1 MGMKEKDNVFR
12 TSIAA
17 AEFEA
22 INQDITELRKTIS
35 DLTIVIGSLLEFQKK
50 VQEQLPSTIKNRL

>member
-1 MGMKEKDNVFR
+1 MKEKDNVFR

-22 INQDITELRKTIS
+22 VYQEINDLKTQIK
-35 DLTIVIGSLLEFQKK
+35 DLQTVVNANKDVLKGAAIPIH
-50 VQEQLPSTIKNRL
+50 KN